1 MCKTVETK
9 EEGRRSE
16 YSKCYLTTHS
26 HTLHNNSL
34 WGKIHSNGGKG
45 CIFGTNEGTQCLSY
59 KIVDGTQGDVLP
71 YDDILHKEN
80 A

>member
-9 EEGRRSE
+9 EEGSRRSE

-26 HTLHNNSL
+26 HTLHNSL

-71 YDDILHKEN
+71 YDDILYKEN